1 MNSGSPGDLAAC
13 AKEAK
18 NFRDGGAFGAW
29 KSAGSGYRSG
39 MQRILGPVMVAL
51 VLSESAMALP
61 NSILGPIAAAESPLN
76 GEDLTDTLLA
86 GGLWDGS
93 VEMPGEWTDE
103 GRIATAAISHLRAR
117 PKLFGLDVI
126 LLRAVRRE
134 GKLESLEAT
143 FVDAGSY
150 FGYFDEKLPEGMSP
164 REARKEIGERL
175 AAKQAV
181 FTRLYTDA
189 RADLRTA
196 ISKACGDT
204 KGVEAK
210 IGRTRGLRTPV
221 EEWEKDGRKVRLL
234 AGENRLLRVLISS
247 SESDEWL
254 DPAVA
259 VLPPRGKLDKL
270 ASGVARD
277 EDGTVRLPGLT
288 PLPQGYRPYC
298 GLNSLAMAARHFGLH
313 LDEDWLAVACGFQNT
328 GRADGA
334 NLVKVYH
341 SVAAEAGL
349 GLDRS
354 VKFDSS
360 AAMRSLS
367 KGFPVI
373 VWRRFS
379 HERNTLHSRFMREFS
394 DDPAATLPDPAKP
407 EERASWPGEDA
418 PLHASVIVGYH
429 AGRREFLFL
438 ESWTGKD
445 KPRRMRAE
453 ELVATTDLSFVFRP

>member
-1 MNSGSPGDLAAC
+1 
-13 AKEAK
+13 
-18 NFRDGGAFGAW
+18 
-29 KSAGSGYRSG
+29 
-39 MQRILGPVMVAL
+39 MQRIFSPVILAL
-51 VLSESAMALP
+51 ALSGSALALP
-61 NSILGPIAAAESPLN
+61 NSILGPIAEADSSLN

-86 GGLWDGS
+86 GGVWDGS
-93 VEMPGEWTDE
+93 VELPGDWNDE
-103 GRIATAAISHLRAR
+103 ARIATAAVSHLKAR

-126 LLRAVRRE
+126 LLRAVRRD

-150 FGYFDEKLPEGMSP
+150 FGYFNEKLPEGLSR
-164 REARKEIGERL
+164 REARKEVEQRL
-175 AAKQAV
+175 AAKQAD
-181 FTRLYTDA
+181 FTRIYTDA
-189 RADLRTA
+189 RADLRSA
-196 ISKACGDT
+196 ISKQCGDAKPT
-204 KGVEAK
+204 EGK

-221 EEWEKDGRKVRLL
+221 EEWEKGTVKVRLL
-234 AGENRLLRVLISS
+234 AGENRLLRVMISTS
-247 SESDEWL
+247 GSDQWL

-259 VLPPRGKLDKL
+259 VLPPRENLAKL
-270 ASGVARD
+270 AGTVVRED
-277 EDGTVRLPGLT
+277 DGTVHLPSLT
-288 PLPQGYRPYC
+288 PIPQGYRPYC

-313 LDEDWLAVACGFQNT
+313 LDEDWLAVACGFRNT

-354 VKFDSS
+354 TKFDPS

-367 KGFPVI
+367 QGFPVI

-379 HERNTLHSRFMREFS
+379 HERNTLHSQFMREFS
-394 DDPAATLPDPAKP
+394 KDPSATLPDPAVP
-407 EERASWPGEDA
+407 AERAAWPGEDA

-445 KPRRMRAE
+445 TPRRMRAE
-453 ELVATTDLSFVFRP
+453 ELAATTDLSFVFRP

>member
-1 MNSGSPGDLAAC
+1 MMLS
-13 AKEAK
+13 
-18 NFRDGGAFGAW
+18 
-29 KSAGSGYRSG
+29 
-39 MQRILGPVMVAL
+39 L
-51 VLSESAMALP
+51 VLSGSALALP
-61 NSILGPIAAAESPLN
+61 NSILGPIAAVESSLN
-76 GEDLTDTLLA
+76 GEDLTDTLLT
-86 GGLWDGS
+86 GGVWDGS
-93 VEMPGEWTDE
+93 VELPGEWNDE
-103 GRIATAAISHLRAR
+103 GQIATAAVSHLKAR
-117 PKLFGLDVI
+117 PKLFGLDVM
-126 LLRAVRRE
+126 LLRAVRRG

-150 FGYFDEKLPEGMSP
+150 FGYFNEKLPEGMSP
-164 REARKEIGERL
+164 REARKEVGERL
-175 AAKQAV
+175 ASKQAE
-181 FTRLYTDA
+181 FTQIYTDA
-189 RADLRTA
+189 HADLRSA
-196 ISKACGDT
+196 ISRACGET
-204 KGVEAK
+204 EGVEGK

-221 EEWEKDGRKVRLL
+221 EEWEKGAVKVRLL
-234 AGENRLLRVLISS
+234 AGENRLLRVMVSP
-247 SESDEWL
+247 SESDQWL

-259 VLPPRGKLDKL
+259 VLPTREKL
-270 ASGVARD
+270 AKLAATVRRED
-277 EDGTVRLPGLT
+277 DGTVHLPSLT
-288 PLPQGYRPYC
+288 PIPQGYRPYC

-334 NLVKVYH
+334 NLLKVYH

-354 VKFDSS
+354 VKFDPS

-379 HERNTLHSRFMREFS
+379 YERNTLHSGFMREFS
-394 DDPAATLPDPAKP
+394 KDSTATLPDPAGP
-407 EERASWPGEDA
+407 AERASWPGEDA
-418 PLHASVIVGYH
+418 PMHASVIVGYN

-445 KPRRMRAE
+445 TPRRMRAE

>member
-1 MNSGSPGDLAAC
+1 
-13 AKEAK
+13 
-18 NFRDGGAFGAW
+18 
-29 KSAGSGYRSG
+29 
-39 MQRILGPVMVAL
+39 MQRIFSPVILAL
-51 VLSESAMALP
+51 VLSGSAFALP
-61 NSILGPIAAAESPLN
+61 NSIIGPIAAADSPLN
-76 GEDLTDTLLA
+76 GVDLTDTLL
-86 GGLWDGS
+86 GGGVWDGS
-93 VEMPGEWTDE
+93 VEMPGEWNDE
-103 GRIATAAISHLRAR
+103 GAIATAAISHLRAR
-117 PKLFGLDVI
+117 PKVFGLDVI

-150 FGYFDEKLPEGMSP
+150 FGYFDEKLPEGVSP
-164 REARKEIGERL
+164 REARKLVGERL
-175 AAKQAV
+175 AAKQAD
-181 FTRLYTDA
+181 FTKLYTDA
-189 RADLRTA
+189 HADLRSA

-204 KGVEAK
+204 KGAEGK
-210 IGRTRGLRTPV
+210 IGRTRGLRAPV
-221 EEWEKDGRKVRLL
+221 EEWQKDGRKVRLL

-247 SESDEWL
+247 SGSDQWL
-254 DPAVA
+254 DPVVA
-259 VLPPRGKLDKL
+259 ALPPRGKLDKL
-270 ASGVARD
+270 AASVARD

-341 SVAAEAGL
+341 AVAAEAGL

-354 VKFDSS
+354 TKFDPS
-360 AAMRSLS
+360 AAMRTLS
-367 KGFPVI
+367 AGFPVI

-379 HERNTLHSRFMREFS
+379 QDRNTLHSRFMRDFAK
-394 DDPAATLPDPAKP
+394 DPSATLPDPAKP
-407 EERASWPGEDA
+407 DERASWPGEDA

-445 KPRRMRAE
+445 TPRRMRAE
-453 ELVATTDLSFVFRP
+453 ELAATTDLSFVFRP